1 MAGEYEEYEVI
12 PTSPIRRLEQRISKM
27 ESTTSSAEV
36 NRLVDQII
44 ELIKSNQKVVD
55 DVIKANADLRNE
67 LSRIPVKI
75 DNLIGSMSEFLEL
88 LKTSATEE
96 TVGSISK
103 EVMGPMVD
111 KIAELVDHSKKNL
124 EISQSTLATMDMI
137 DKRLKRL
144 YVQPPAAM
152 YPARRPTA
160 PAGPVPY
167 EAERSV

>member
-1 MAGEYEEYEVI
+1 
-12 PTSPIRRLEQRISKM
+12 M

-111 KIAELVDHSKKNL
+111 KIAELDRK
-124 EISQSTLATMDMI
+124 
-137 DKRLKRL
+137 
-144 YVQPPAAM
+144 
-152 YPARRPTA
+152 
-160 PAGPVPY
+160 
-167 EAERSV
+167 SVV